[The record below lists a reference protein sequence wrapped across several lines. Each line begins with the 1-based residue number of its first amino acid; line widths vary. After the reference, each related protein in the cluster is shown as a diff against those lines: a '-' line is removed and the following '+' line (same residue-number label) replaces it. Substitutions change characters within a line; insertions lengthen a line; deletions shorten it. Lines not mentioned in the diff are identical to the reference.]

1 MIIDALDGFSTD
13 AVTSPVTDASV
24 QTNQYVRSF
33 R

>member
-1 MIIDALDGFSTD
+1 MIIDALDGFGTD
-13 AVTSPVTDASV
+13 ATSPVTGASV